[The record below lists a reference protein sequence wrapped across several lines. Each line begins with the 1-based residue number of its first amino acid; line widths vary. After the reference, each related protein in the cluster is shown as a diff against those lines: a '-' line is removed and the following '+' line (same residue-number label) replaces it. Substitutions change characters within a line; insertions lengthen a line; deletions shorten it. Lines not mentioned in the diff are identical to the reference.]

1 MLFAHRISTLKERLG
16 AWPIIAVVFLGSG
29 IAIGSTNYAF
39 GLFLEPL
46 QQEFGWQRTAISASL
61 SFAALN
67 SLTSPIQGRIMDRFG
82 ARPLIVFAMISF
94 GLSYVLRPFMTELWH
109 LYLLSVFQYVAF
121 AGATNLPAGRLV
133 GIWFPHAR
141 GRVMG
146 ITTTGN
152 NFGGLMMPLITAL
165 VLGRWDWKA
174 AYIVTGLMAFTM
186 AAIAFLI
193 VREKPKSQSGV
204 KAAPK
209 PELTG
214 WTVKEAV
221 RSRSFYAMTI
231 GMMLGYFTYS
241 SLLPQVSAHLK
252 AEGINEGAVVA
263 AVGLLAIF
271 GMAGKLSFGYLAER
285 FTARRTMMLNM
296 GGQAIFITALA
307 LLPSAP
313 FFWVFAPLFG
323 FCMGGFGVLITLIVQ
338 ENFGLKYFGSISGI
352 SALANILPLITG
364 PLIAGASYDITGS
377 YVTAFIATA
386 VLFAIGIVTLSQMG
400 KTVTRPGAVS
410 PP

>member
-1 MLFAHRISTLKERLG
+1 MLLAQRISLVRDRLG
-16 AWPIIAVVFLGSG
+16 AWPIVAVVFLGSG
-29 IAIGSTNYAF
+29 IAIGATNYAF

-46 QQEFGWQRTAISASL
+46 QNEFGWQRTAISASL

-82 ARPLIVFAMISF
+82 ARPLIVFAMVSF

-109 LYLLSVFQYVAF
+109 LYVLSVFQYVAF

-152 NFGGLMMPLITAL
+152 NFGGLIIPLITAFA
-165 VLGRWDWKA
+165 LGRWDWKA
-174 AYIVTGLMAFTM
+174 AYVVTGVMAFGLAL
-186 AAIAFLI
+186 AALMI
-193 VREKPKSQSGV
+193 VREKPRSQPAV
-204 KAAPK
+204 KAATR

-214 WTVKEAV
+214 WSVKDAV
-221 RSRSFYAMTI
+221 RTRAFYAMTI

-241 SLLPQVSAHLK
+241 SLLPQVGAHLK
-252 AEGINEGAVVA
+252 AEGVPQGAAVA

-271 GMAGKLSFGYLAER
+271 GMMGKLSFGWLAER
-285 FTARRTMMLNM
+285 FTARRAMMASM
-296 GGQAIFITALA
+296 TGQALFITALA
-307 LLPSAP
+307 FLPSAP
-313 FFWVFAPLFG
+313 FFWVFTPLFG
-323 FCMGGFGVLITLIVQ
+323 FCMGGFGVLVTLIVQ
-338 ENFGLKYFGSISGI
+338 ENFGLKYFGSISGL
-352 SALANILPLITG
+352 STLANILPLVTG

-377 YVTAFIATA
+377 YATAFIATA
-386 VLFAIGIVTLSQMG
+386 ALFAIGVVILLQMG
-400 KTVTRPGAVS
+400 RRTSLPS
-410 PP
+410 PLP